1 MGRPKKEEKTA
12 ELMIS
17 VEDFARTRDS
27 VSRAPTAP
35 DLSSRL
41 FGFGPRRAPNTIG
54 PLPLHQLHCAI
65 TRRYALQPAVDTSF
79 VSLASMS
86 RMTPFPPLQ
95 AHRVRVGLDAF
106 SRQLQELSYELLRL
120 LIQFQSHPNESVFLQ
135 VVTGLTTLQT
145 AVSDLLRSYIKHTN
159 SVLGS
164 TPHSLDTI
172 GISNPLGGELL
183 SGALRNT
190 SPAEAGASTA
200 TAAPAAAQAPAEEP
214 KKGKRAKKEKKEKDP
229 NEPKRPLTIYFLYAA
244 SARPIVKSDLGPE
257 AQPGQIEQEIHR
269 RWVNLS
275 EEEKSGWKEVY
286 TRNRDQYLK
295 DMEKYKAE
303 KAAAGAEAA
312 VESPAATEED
322 AEMADDA
329 NPGAAAE
336 EGSEESSTESPSD
349 EEEESE
355 KEPTPP
361 PKAPTPPAETKTPKG
376 NKRRKTGKENGT
388 AAAAQAAAPAQKE
401 EPKAAPKEEPKVEE
415 TEPKKKRN
423 RKVKAEEVPAAP
435 APEPA
440 TAPATPAP
448 EKKNKRK
455 RKSEGATA

>member
-1 MGRPKKEEKTA
+1 
-12 ELMIS
+12 
-17 VEDFARTRDS
+17 
-27 VSRAPTAP
+27 
-35 DLSSRL
+35 
-41 FGFGPRRAPNTIG
+41 
-54 PLPLHQLHCAI
+54 
-65 TRRYALQPAVDTSF
+65 
-79 VSLASMS
+79 MS

-190 SPAEAGASTA
+190 SPAEAGTSTA
-200 TAAPAAAQAPAEEP
+200 TAALAAAQAPAEEP

-312 VESPAATEED
+312 IESPAATEED

-388 AAAAQAAAPAQKE
+388 AAAAQAAAPAQVGTPIPLPTAGVASTPVIRSKADKKVKKE
-401 EPKAAPKEEPKVEE
+401 EPKAALKEEPKVEE

-423 RKVKAEEVPAAP
+423 RKVKAEEAPAAP